1 MRLRA
6 CMLNTRCNLIWIG
19 LLEIPTNIDNEPMF
33 RFPRYSHQ
41 TVFEVREVTHI
52 NIVGDFSSGC

>member
-6 CMLNTRCNLIWIG
+6 CMLNTCRNLIWIG
-19 LLEIPTNIDNEPMF
+19 LLEIPTSIDNEPMF

-41 TVFEVREVTHI
+41 TIFEVREVTHI
-52 NIVGDFSSGC
+52 KIVGDFSSGC